1 MIFTPSSAKIPSN
14 ARVNLPSRSRMRKRR
29 EPIRSAT
36 RVAGLLGGPR
46 AVRAGDHPE
55 DVVRAENLVQVMR
68 PGDFC

>member
-1 MIFTPSSAKIPSN
+1 
-14 ARVNLPSRSRMRKRR
+14 VNLPSRSRMRKRR
-29 EPIRSAT
+29 EPIRSARSTT

-68 PGDFC
+68 PGDFR